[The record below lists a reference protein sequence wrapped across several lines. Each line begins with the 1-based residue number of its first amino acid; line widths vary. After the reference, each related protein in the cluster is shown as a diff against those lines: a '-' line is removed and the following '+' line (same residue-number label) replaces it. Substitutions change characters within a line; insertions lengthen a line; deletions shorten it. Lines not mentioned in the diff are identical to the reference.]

1 MTKKNEID
9 QLWMALVQ
17 SGNIRYTVQPAAAVP
32 TLLVSDAAAAAW
44 AWAAYVQVVA
54 AAVLPNPC
62 WICGISYSTP
72 TVEAFQSDIAIATG
86 AGAAEVDL
94 AIVSAT
100 SELFAVV
107 EGKSETITLPYP
119 IRVVG
124 TPRLALRI
132 RKSSAASAAGFSV
145 KVNIAAAV
153 GA

>member
-1 MTKKNEID
+1 MSESQEVKSMFQAMVE
-9 QLWMALVQ
+9 
-17 SGNIRYTVQPAAAVP
+17 SGNVRYTVQPAAAAP

-62 WICGISYSTP
+62 WICGIFVSTP

-86 AGAAEVDL
+86 AGGAETDL

-100 SELFAVV
+100 TELFAVV
-107 EGKSETITLPYP
+107 EGKSLWIPLPYP
-119 IRVVG
+119 IKVIG

-132 RKSSAASAAGFSV
+132 RKSSAASAAGWSV
-145 KVNIAAAV
+145 KVSIAAAV
-153 GA
+153 GS